1 MRQALH
7 FARYVRRMR
16 EVESYRLID
25 VLIIAGLTAL
35 LVIHVANFA
44 HAVA

>member
-1 MRQALH
+1 MRTMAI
-7 FARYVRRMR
+7 ARYVRRIR

-35 LVIHVANFA
+35 VAIHVAKVST
-44 HAVA
+44 HVA